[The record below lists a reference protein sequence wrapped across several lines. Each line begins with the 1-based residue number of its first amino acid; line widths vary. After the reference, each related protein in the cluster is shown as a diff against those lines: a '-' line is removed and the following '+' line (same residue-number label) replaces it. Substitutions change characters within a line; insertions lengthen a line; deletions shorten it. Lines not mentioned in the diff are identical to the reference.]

1 MRVYGRGIRRRLAPM
16 LDGDPRRIAL
26 AHAVTLSLPGPP
38 VLRYGDEIGM
48 GDDLDRPEREA
59 VRTPMQWSS
68 TPSAGFS
75 NASPDTFQAPVVTGP
90 YGPEH
95 VNVDEQNVRDGSLL
109 HRVGGLVRARLG
121 LSELG
126 RVRPETWDLGVPS
139 VLALRYQ
146 VEESSVL
153 LLANLADEDVVAT
166 LPPIE
171 VSVLQ
176 AGAARY
182 VDVHVDQ
189 DYDAIEADGRIP
201 IAGYGYRWLRRTVDG
216 DAVGDSAAEPVGGRP
231 EPEEDR

>member
-1 MRVYGRGIRRRLAPM
+1 MLDAFAPEDSMRAYGRGIRRRLAPM
-16 LDGDPRRIAL
+16 LGGDVRRVAL
-26 AHAVTLSLPGPP
+26 AHAVALALPGPP

-59 VRTPMQWSS
+59 VRTPMQWST

-75 NASPDTFQAPVVTGP
+75 NASPDRFPAPVVTGP

-95 VNVDEQNVRDGSLL
+95 VSVDEQNVRDGSLL

-121 LSELG
+121 ISELG
-126 RVRPETWDLGVPS
+126 RTRPEVWDVGVPA

-153 LLANLADEDVVAT
+153 LLANLSDEDVVAA
-166 LPPIE
+166 LPAEE
-171 VSVLQ
+171 VAVLE

-189 DYDAIEADGRIP
+189 DYAGVRADGRIDL
-201 IAGYGYRWLRRTVDG
+201 AGYGYRWLRRTIDG
-216 DAVGDSAAEPVGGRP
+216 DAEGA
-231 EPEEDR
+231 